1 MPGTVLNTGKC
12 REKKPADALAG
23 VARRGVVPSS
33 ERSPVQFP
41 GGHMSGL
48 RACLCRGSPMFS
60 LTSVLLSVSLS
71 LPLPLKNKTKQKTM
85 KILLGA
91 LGEQGPSEH
100 RRVGH
105 QEVEMPGPG
114 PRAEV
119 GPSQMEK
126 SGRQCQ
132 GNGLHE
138 VGWHEAQQGCVGW
151 HTQGQ

>member
-1 MPGTVLNTGKC
+1 
-12 REKKPADALAG
+12 
-23 VARRGVVPSS
+23 
-33 ERSPVQFP
+33 
-41 GGHMSGL
+41 
-48 RACLCRGSPMFS
+48 MFS

-114 PRAEV
+114 RRAEV

-132 GNGLHE
+132 GLHE
-138 VGWHEAQQGCVGW
+138 VGWHDAQQGCVGAARPQPVTKML
-151 HTQGQ
+151 HKGFTHLAFLRSPNLSFLIFRTES